1 MRPAKKALNS
11 AGFEHPVTLEEMRE
25 ELIRAAAERRTL
37 TYGYLM
43 ERFKMSRGSSS
54 GETVVG
60 SLAEIDRREH
70 AAGAPG
76 FAAIVVRKDTGYP
89 GGGFFTWEGLPQGLR
104 RPHSEGQNPVLTEAE
119 RRYVDG
125 ERDHIWAYYGR
136 RYPSQ
141 QRLEPFTGEG

>member
-1 MRPAKKALNS
+1 
-11 AGFEHPVTLEEMRE
+11 VTLEDMRE

-43 ERFKMSRGSSS
+43 ERFKMSRGSSP

-60 SLAEIDRREH
+60 SLAEIDHREH

-104 RPHSEGQNPVLTEAE
+104 RQHSEGQNPVLTEAE

-125 ERDHIWAYYGR
+125 EREQIWAYYGR

-141 QRLEPFTGEG
+141 QRLESFTGEG